1 MTEQTYSLNRD
12 RLSVLVASIML
23 LNVLFRFI
31 TLPDVSW
38 RLELLGSPLE
48 IRITTATVLVL
59 FSISLVVTGT
69 RSIMLAH
76 PAASQ
81 AELPRPLYLSWILP
95 GLLAGLSV
103 STLARIPDLRL
114 WSGGLLVTALLISIA
129 IEAEFVAL
137 TPEVPHY
144 ARARLALNLLAY
156 LLAFALFYFIYRT
169 RARSL
174 VTATATTLI
183 AFLLALDVLS
193 IADVNVA
200 RVALYAAVV
209 GLVTGESTWAFN
221 YWRLGNWAGAF
232 SILLV
237 LYLTSGIAQQYL
249 LGRLTGR
256 IVAEFVGV
264 AVLALAV
271 LYLAA

>member
-1 MTEQTYSLNRD
+1 MAEQTHSLNRD
-12 RLSVLVASIML
+12 RLSVLVASILL

-31 TLPDVSW
+31 SFPEVSW

-48 IRITTATVLVL
+48 VRVTTATLLVL
-59 FSISLVVTGT
+59 FCISLVVTGT
-69 RSIMLAH
+69 RSILLAH
-76 PAASQ
+76 PSASQ
-81 AELPRPLYLSWILP
+81 ELPRPLYLSWILP

-103 STLARIPDLRL
+103 STLTQVPDLRL
-114 WSGGLLVTALLISIA
+114 WSGGLLLVAFLISIA

-137 TPEVPHY
+137 SPEAPHY

-156 LLAFALFYFIYRT
+156 LLAFAFFYFIYRT

-174 VTATATTLI
+174 ITATATTLV

-193 IADVNVA
+193 ITDVEVT
-200 RVALYAAVV
+200 RVALYAGVV
-209 GLVTGESTWAFN
+209 GLTTGESTWAFN

-237 LYLTSGIAQQYL
+237 LYLSSGIAQQYL

-256 IVAEFVGV
+256 VVAEFIGV
-264 AVLALAV
+264 AVLTLALLYFAV
-271 LYLAA
+271 